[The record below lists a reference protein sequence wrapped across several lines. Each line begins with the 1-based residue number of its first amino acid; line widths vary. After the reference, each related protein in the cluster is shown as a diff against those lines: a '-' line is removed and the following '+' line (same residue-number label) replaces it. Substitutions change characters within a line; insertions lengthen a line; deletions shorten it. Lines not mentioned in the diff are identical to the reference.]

1 MTAPIRIDYSYR
13 FMNSGGAE
21 LRGHCRA
28 VQRHAVPEKMSV
40 IVTIQ
45 ERTYSKVSIMNRDF
59 AVRLSNA
66 AKKGANINALVNLDC
81 FAAMM
86 PLAAEDTLQ
95 AIKPYFSAY
104 L

>member
-1 MTAPIRIDYSYR
+1 
-13 FMNSGGAE
+13 
-21 LRGHCRA
+21 
-28 VQRHAVPEKMSV
+28 
-40 IVTIQ
+40 
-45 ERTYSKVSIMNRDF
+45 MNRDF

>member
-45 ERTYSKVSIMNRDF
+45 ERTYSKVSI
-59 AVRLSNA
+59 V
-66 AKKGANINALVNLDC
+66 
-81 FAAMM
+81 
-86 PLAAEDTLQ
+86 
-95 AIKPYFSAY
+95 
-104 L
+104 